1 MQTHR
6 SPWPG
11 RIAALALCGIATA
24 AAAADAVTDAMVAA
38 YAPYRAALFQTN
50 AKAPEASAA
59 AMMQARSA
67 WRELM
72 ARQGSAPS
80 APYDRDSGFVASLQE
95 VDRIYAAADRQ
106 VQGGQ
111 LADAHETLEQVRDV
125 LAALRQRNGV
135 VVYSDHMNAYHAVM
149 EHVLTEG
156 KALAAMPGGLLPL
169 AEQVGVLD
177 FLAARLESE
186 APAAV
191 RAQADFGPLLQAVTA
206 SVTRL
211 REAVRAQQPA
221 AAAAAIGQ
229 LKAPY
234 SKRFLR
240 YG

>member
-11 RIAALALCGIATA
+11 RIAAMALWAVATA
-24 AAAADAVTDAMVAA
+24 AAAADPVTDAMVAA

-50 AKAPEASAA
+50 AGAPEASVAA
-59 AMMQARSA
+59 LQQAHSA

-72 ARQGSAPS
+72 ARQAGAPA
-80 APYDRDSGFVASLQE
+80 APYDRDPGFAQSLQAVE
-95 VDRIYAAADRQ
+95 RIYAAAGEQ
-106 VQGGQ
+106 VRRGQ
-111 LADAHETLEQVRDV
+111 LAEAHETLEEVRDV

-156 KALAAMPGGLLPL
+156 KVLAAAPGGLLPL

-177 FLAARLESE
+177 YLAARLASE
-186 APAAV
+186 APAAL
-191 RAQADFGPLLQAVTA
+191 REQAEFVSLLQAVTT
-206 SVTRL
+206 SVARL

-234 SKRFLR
+234 GKLFLR